1 MQERNGVG
9 SRQRPNLIEPLDE
22 PYRVHINRR
31 RPHVISSGMRRTTQS
46 RKSDSPWVI
55 LMTLRAKISADMEA
69 CDDPLAS
76 YLQLEILP
84 ELDQIK
90 ALMDQHDNKLRQALA
105 LFIT

>member
-31 RPHVISSGMRRTTQS
+31 RPHVISSEMRRTTQS
-46 RKSDSPWVI
+46 SKSDSPWLI

-84 ELDQIK
+84 ELDRIK
-90 ALMDQHDNKLRQALA
+90 ALMDQHDNKLREALA